1 MLNITSLINLKVT
14 SYDNKIYTYKLVY
27 LAKNL
32 YVTLIVYSVNEVIVA
47 SRLKGVIDY
56 SNIINK
62 GKDNKVRLNIV
73 I

>member
-1 MLNITSLINLKVT
+1 MILRPL
-14 SYDNKIYTYKLVY
+14 DKIYAYELVY

-32 YVTLIVYSVNEVIVA
+32 YVILIVYSVNEVIVA

-62 GKDNKVRLNIV
+62 GKDDKVRLYID